1 MTLNDK
7 LTTIQTKFKSKK
19 SRFNSFGK
27 YYFRSAEDILEATKP
42 FLKELGIT
50 VTINEKIVDA
60 FGNDSLPPMIESTA
74 VISDGKD
81 NIQATAIVGVDLN
94 QKGMQTPQ
102 QFGSAS
108 SYGKKYA
115 LGNLFL
121 IDDTQDSD
129 ATNDHGKSTT
139 TVKPSLSVNT
149 QAFTKAI
156 EYLKSGGDITAITK
170 KYKVSQ
176 EALAKLKL
184 AEVNGTKTNTKQTA
198 Q

>member
-1 MTLNDK
+1 MTINEK
-7 LTTIQTKFKSKK
+7 LSQIQVRFKSKK

-27 YYFRSAEDILEATKP
+27 YYFRSAEDILEAIKP
-42 FLKELGIT
+42 FNKELGVY
-50 VTINEKIVDA
+50 VTINEELVANEPVPVLKT
-60 FGNDSLPPMIESTA
+60 TA
-74 VISDGKD
+74 TLCDGTTHVS
-81 NIQATAIVGVDLN
+81 ASALVGVDLN

-129 ATNDHGKSTT
+129 ATNNHGKSKSKLTDIIAA
-139 TVKPSLSVNT
+139 KNFI
-149 QAFTKAI
+149 A
-156 EYLKSGGDITAITK
+156 SGGKIDAIK
-170 KYKVSQ
+170 AKYQLTS
-176 EALAKLKL
+176 
-184 AEVNGTKTNTKQTA
+184 A

>member
-1 MTLNDK
+1 MTINEK
-7 LTTIQTKFKSKK
+7 LATIQTKFKSKK

-42 FLKELGIT
+42 YLLELGVS
-50 VTINEKIVDA
+50 VTINEKLIDNHVM
-60 FGNDSLPPMIESTA
+60 PIMKTTA
-74 VISDGKD
+74 TVSDGE
-81 NIQATAIVGVDLN
+81 NAIHATALVGVDIN

-129 ATNDHGKSTT
+129 AVNTHGKGASATLT
-139 TVKPSLSVNT
+139 SMKDP
-149 QAFTKAI
+149 AFAKAKD
-156 EYLKSGGDITAITK
+156 YVQKGGKLDAIKK
-170 KYKVSQ
+170 KYKLS
-176 EALAKLKL
+176 
-184 AEVNGTKTNTKQTA
+184 AEVEKALTTL
-198 Q
+198 